1 MTDLL
6 IREVTP
12 ADAPDL
18 ARLITQL
25 GYPTSRDG
33 IEKRMAVLARLP
45 GHGIFVAERNGR
57 IVGLVGA
64 YLDYALE
71 IDGAYGRLMGL
82 VVDEAFRGRGIGAR
96 LMEWIEGWLR
106 DRGATRLTLTS
117 GKQRID
123 AHRFYRNLG
132 YEETGLRFARP
143 L

>member
-1 MTDLL
+1 MSDLL
-6 IREVTP
+6 IREVKP

-25 GYPTSRDG
+25 GYPSSQG
-33 IEKRMAVLARLP
+33 EIEKRMTVLARLP
-45 GHGIFVAERNGR
+45 DHATFVAELDGR

-64 YLDYALE
+64 YMDYALE

-82 VVDEAFRGRGIGAR
+82 VVDEAFRGQGVGAR

-106 DRGATRLTLTS
+106 DHGATRLTLTS